1 MRISYRFRSSASE
14 TGLSI
19 LKMFKFIFFKLDS
32 LERLSFCPISGS
44 DLINADL
51 NMGIFVV
58 FLIFVMFDFAD
69 DGRGSRLLLLFYFCT
84 SIIKCT
90 VERN

>member
-44 DLINADL
+44 DVISADL

-58 FLIFVMFDFAD
+58 FLIFVIDFAD